1 MIGRLAIFAL
11 VLLVQPSLGLAG
23 VARGST
29 PISPTMLK
37 AAIEERTAFGLR
49 ADPHYVETLIK
60 SDSDVGS
67 ATTGMVLTRSN
78 PIPSIWTPE

>member
-37 AAIEERTAFGLR
+37 AAIEE
-49 ADPHYVETLIK
+49 
-60 SDSDVGS
+60 
-67 ATTGMVLTRSN
+67 
-78 PIPSIWTPE
+78 